1 MVAPKRDDLIFQ
13 HLIDL
18 PHCDCVFCSTRE
30 RSTGITRLFL
40 VFNDEQRIYMRNS
53 VQETWDELDDG
64 DRYRS
69 VRRGFDTALRENSV
83 PLFSA

>member
-1 MVAPKRDDLIFQ
+1 MVAPTRDELVFQ

-40 VFNDEQRIYMRNS
+40 VFNDEKRIYMRNS
-53 VQETWDELDDG
+53 VKETWDELDDS
-64 DRYRS
+64 DRCRS
-69 VRRGFDTALRENSV
+69 VRRGFDMALRENSV
-83 PLFSA
+83 PCFSA

>member
-1 MVAPKRDDLIFQ
+1 MVAPKRDDLVFQ

-30 RSTGITRLFL
+30 QSTGITRLFL

-53 VQETWDELDDG
+53 VKETWDELDDE
-64 DRYRS
+64 RYRS
-69 VRRGFDTALRENSV
+69 VRRGFDMALQESRV
-83 PLFSA
+83 PCFSA